1 MAFAVSNLSCGYQ
14 DIPLLSNIEFA
25 CNNGRAIIFQGEN
38 GVGKSTLLR
47 CLTGLNPPMSGIISL
62 EPGTHVYLG
71 HSNALKENLSVI
83 ANLIFWK
90 NIYGSDNIDDTI
102 SSFKLENI
110 LTLEVNSLSAGQ
122 KRLVALARIHL
133 SQRTCWIL
141 DEPTTS
147 LDKQNVELFSKIL
160 CHHLDKQGTAIISTH
175 LKLELPLNNLQKI
188 DLKSFK
194 SPSIKLDDLQC

>member
-25 CNNGRAIIFQGEN
+25 CNNGRTIIFQGEN

-47 CLTGLNPPMSGIISL
+47 CLAGLNPPMSGIISL

-90 NIYGSDNIDDTI
+90 NIYGSKNIEDTI
-102 SSFKLENI
+102 STFKLENI
-110 LTLEVNSLSAGQ
+110 LTLEINSLSAGQ
-122 KRLVALARIHL
+122 KRLVALARVHL
-133 SQRTCWIL
+133 SQRSCWIL
-141 DEPTTS
+141 DEPTTA
-147 LDKQNVELFSKIL
+147 LDKENVDLFLKIL
-160 CHHLDKQGTAIISTH
+160 GHHLDKKRTAIISTH
-175 LKLELPLNNLQKI
+175 LKLELPFNNLQKI
-188 DLKSFK
+188 NLKSFK
-194 SPSIKLDDLQC
+194 SPSIKLDDL